1 MTPLDL
7 VRQRSIKPWLVGVDR
22 TQLLEFAQERV
33 DQLQDYDRSP
43 SNSTDRPVIF
53 LAERDP
59 LRFLASF
66 IAASSQPSA
75 LFLCNPDWRT
85 QEWQQL
91 YRLVAPTHVW
101 SQGLREI
108 PLLAI
113 QPRAIAPSDP
123 SIAGQPRVSLPNSD
137 RACSILI
144 PTGGTSGQLRFA
156 VHTWE
161 TLRASV
167 LGMQA
172 HFGVDRIHSLC
183 VLPLYHVSGLMQFL
197 RSLLTGGQLCIH
209 DWKQLESG
217 ELPPIAPE
225 DFFLSL
231 VPTQLQRLM
240 QAEIDPAFLRSLR
253 AILLG
258 GAPAWEGLLQAARS
272 RQWPIAPTYGMT
284 ETASQVATLKP
295 VEFLA
300 GTTGAGRPL
309 PHAQITIHAP
319 TGEPVPAGTMGTIA
333 IHTRS
338 RMVGYFPDR
347 AIGRDSDA
355 SHLEPFIPDDVGYL
369 DHEGY
374 LHLLGRASDK
384 IITGGE
390 NVFPAE
396 VEAVIRSTPWVQD
409 VCVLGIDDPTWGQSV
424 VAVYVPSQPEA
435 TAEAIQGEIA
445 HQLSRYKQPK
455 KWIAL
460 DQMPR
465 NPQGKINRSV
475 LRSLIAARLG
485 NPANP
490 ATISSE
496 YIPPDR

>member
-7 VRQRSIKPWLVGVDR
+7 FKQRSTEPWLIGVDQR
-22 TQLLEFAQERV
+22 QVLELAQERL
-33 DQLQDYDRSP
+33 DHLQAGVRSP
-43 SNSTDRPVIF
+43 DQPTSRPIIF
-53 LAERDP
+53 LAEREP
-59 LRFLASF
+59 SQFLAHF
-66 IAASSQPSA
+66 LAACSCPSV
-75 LFLCNPDWRT
+75 LFLCNPDWGA

-91 YRLVAPTHVW
+91 NHLV
-101 SQGLREI
+101 Q
-108 PLLAI
+108 
-113 QPRAIAPSDP
+113 PSDLWGTVP
-123 SIAGQPRVSLPNSD
+123 PPLRKHAS
-137 RACSILI
+137 SILI

-172 HFGVDRIHSLC
+172 HFAVDRIHSLC

-197 RSLLTGGQLCIH
+197 RSLITGGQLCLQ
-209 DWKQLESG
+209 DWKSLESG

-225 DFFLSL
+225 EFFLSL

-240 QAEIDPAFLRSLR
+240 QSPIDSSFLRSLR

-258 GAPAWEGLLQAARS
+258 GAPAWDGLLREARS

-295 VEFLA
+295 AEFLA
-300 GTTGAGRPL
+300 GKTGAGRPL
-309 PHAQITIHAP
+309 PHAQIMIQSAAGDP
-319 TGEPVPAGTMGTIA
+319 LPAGSVGTIA
-333 IHTRS
+333 IQARS

-347 AIGRDSDA
+347 TIASDA
-355 SHLEPFIPDDVGYL
+355 DSSDPAQFIPDDVGYL
-369 DHEGY
+369 DEAGY

-409 VCVLGIDDPTWGQSV
+409 VCVLGLDDPTWGQQ
-424 VAVYVPSQPEA
+424 VAAAYVPRQPEMPV
-435 TAEAIQGEIA
+435 EELQRAIAG
-445 HQLSRYKQPK
+445 QLSRYKQPK

-460 DQMPR
+460 DQLPR
-465 NPQGKINRSV
+465 NPQGKINRAF
-475 LRSLIAARLG
+475 LRSLIVARLG

-496 YIPPDR
+496 YIPPDH